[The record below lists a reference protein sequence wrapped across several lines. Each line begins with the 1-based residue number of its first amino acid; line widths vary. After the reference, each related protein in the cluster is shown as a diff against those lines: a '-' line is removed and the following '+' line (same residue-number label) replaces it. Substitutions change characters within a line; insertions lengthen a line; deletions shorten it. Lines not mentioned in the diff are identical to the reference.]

1 MTPSLT
7 SFSSI
12 TGGSGNPS
20 RGCSDELKMKLGE
33 VASQTVA
40 DAEVV
45 SRVLFV
51 VLVGSTE
58 VVSRVTVFVVLVGST
73 EGASVHSAAVGEVV
87 LTVGGG
93 GVGEVVLTVGGVE
106 VWSSSRVEQRGA
118 VEAGP
123 MPALVLACMRTPYL
137 VEGFRLVRT

>member
-1 MTPSLT
+1 M
-7 SFSSI
+7 
-12 TGGSGNPS
+12 
-20 RGCSDELKMKLGE
+20 
-33 VASQTVA
+33 
-40 DAEVV
+40 
-45 SRVLFV
+45 
-51 VLVGSTE
+51 
-58 VVSRVTVFVVLVGST
+58 
-73 EGASVHSAAVGEVV
+73 

-106 VWSSSRVEQRGA
+106 VWSLTEQMSLLKFTQIKMIDPQVVNLSLPSSRVEQRGA